1 MIDALIQKPYTF
13 TTKPA
18 SFQTPARGA
27 RMATEPDSAS
37 LSDFALFQ
45 GLTGEQLAWVTSLLH
60 RKTFSA
66 GTNLITAEQP
76 GEVVYILLSG
86 SVKIHV
92 EQADGTDVIIAILGA
107 GDIVGEMSLLDSAGR
122 SANVVTQEESTLL
135 WMDRTAFQE
144 CLGAVP
150 AITANLVRTMSRRL
164 RIANEHIQALATL
177 DVSGRVARQILAF
190 AQQYGQPASGGV
202 LIPIRLT
209 QSDLAGL
216 VGASRERVNQAIV
229 DFKQRKYIRIDP
241 NYRITVYNQEALAK
255 RCR

>member
-1 MIDALIQKPYTF
+1 
-13 TTKPA
+13 
-18 SFQTPARGA
+18 
-27 RMATEPDSAS
+27 MAIEPDSP
-37 LSDFALFQ
+37 ALREIALLQ
-45 GLTGEQLAWVTSLLH
+45 GLSAEQLAWVGARLH
-60 RKTFSA
+60 RKTFAA
-66 GTNLITAEQP
+66 GTNLIAAEQP

-92 EQADGTDVIIAILGA
+92 EQTDGTDVIIAILGA

-135 WMDRTAFQE
+135 WMDRSAFQE
-144 CLGAVP
+144 CLQTIP

-190 AQQYGQPASGGV
+190 AQQYGRPSGGGV

-229 DFKQRKYIRIDP
+229 DFKQRKYIRVDP